1 MCFEELVVLLVVVL
15 TKKEIKSEIKLLV
28 DE

>member
-28 DE
+28 DD

>member
-1 MCFEELVVLLVVVL
+1 MCFEELGVLLVVVL

>member
-28 DE
+28 DG